1 MENIQGYV
9 RGWKFLEAMLA
20 KVTDPILR
28 NTMRYE
34 FEKRAKK
41 EWGFCPAETQTY
53 KDDGEI
59 PPLEPWEQ
67 EIVDMINAY
76 LEYGVDIRT
85 EEEKQHADAVTLN
98 NMIDFINKGYTYW
111 DIPEDI
117 QCESLKEIY
126 DKAFDIV
133 FDVEKFTKSA

>member
-1 MENIQGYV
+1 MDLMHTVRAWRTIENYLSLISDP
-9 RGWKFLEAMLA
+9 FLAAAL
-20 KVTDPILR
+20 
-28 NTMRYE
+28 RYE
-34 FEKRAKK
+34 FTQRAKD
-41 EWGFCPAETQTY
+41 EWGFCPGDTQTY
-53 KDDGEI
+53 KDNKDI

-67 EIVDMINAY
+67 EFVDRVNAY
-76 LEYGVDIRT
+76 LEYGVDTIT
-85 EEEKQHADAVTLN
+85 EEEKRHADAVTLN